1 MDDLIFDCESL
12 KEIVGILQEK
22 ERQDLLDYIQ
32 YLCETLLTIDD
43 HIDEDDLV
51 EEEYDVGKTED
62 GFYYL
67 K

>member
-1 MDDLIFDCESL
+1 MNDLIFDCESL
-12 KEIVGILQEK
+12 KEILLILQEK
-22 ERQDLLDYIQ
+22 EREDLQDYIK
-32 YLCETLLTIDD
+32 YLCETLLSIDD
-43 HIDEDDLV
+43 DNNEEDLI

>member
-12 KEIVGILQEK
+12 KEIVEILQEK